1 MKNKILLFLLL
12 LILLFL
18 AIREGL
24 SEDQQGDFYIFWSA
38 GLNFLEGKALY
49 AQIGGAE
56 EFLYPPFAPM
66 VFQILAWIPFNI
78 AACIFSFFNLV
89 GWFGVL
95 FLARKIIETYYPN
108 VSSDFSIKLFSF
120 TIDYKKLQW
129 LIFLITIRY
138 FWHNF
143 IWVNI
148 NVLVTLLTFGGIF
161 LYLRKRIV
169 PALICI
175 TIATFLKVMPGLLLL
190 VIAFHNPP
198 KTWLKMVAIGC
209 GLMGLVLVFRGWT
222 RGIGDFTDFYQL
234 ALGPFL
240 LKGKVYL
247 DWIALSIPSM
257 LFKLFTAHP
266 ENNVDYHVMD
276 LPKNIV
282 KNIATFMQVSIVAL
296 VLKQP
301 VVHFFNHFFKGKL
314 VENTQIPLRT
324 WCMAYCAMV
333 LVAGVSWEGHH
344 LTLALIFP
352 ATILMIREEHKSW
365 RNALIITATLISLMA
380 KDIIGSWLYD
390 YSMAWSFITFMM
402 LFIFFLLT
410 AKTPSLTPPNKE
422 ITSPIR

>member
-1 MKNKILLFLLL
+1 MKNKILLLLL
-12 LILLFL
+12 FSIMVFL
-18 AIREGL
+18 AIKEGL

-95 FLARKIIETYYPN
+95 FLAKKILETYYPS
-108 VSSDFSIKLFSF
+108 VSKDFSIKIFSF

-148 NVLVTLLTFGGIF
+148 NVLVTLLTFGGIL
-161 LYLRKRIV
+161 LYLRNRLV

-198 KTWLKMVAIGC
+198 KTWLKMIGIAF
-209 GLMGLVLVFRGWT
+209 GLLGLVLIFRGWT

-234 ALGPFL
+234 ALVPFL
-240 LKGKVYL
+240 LGGKVYI

-257 LFKLFTAHP
+257 LFKLFTATP
-266 ENNVDYHVMD
+266 IESSFYYNVLD
-276 LPKNIV
+276 LPKNVV
-282 KNIATFMQVSIVAL
+282 KNIATFMQVTTVAL
-296 VLKQP
+296 VLKEP
-301 VVHFFNHFFKGKL
+301 ILHFFSNIFKGKL
-314 VENTQIPLRT
+314 TENTQIPLKT

-344 LTLALIFP
+344 ITLALVFP
-352 ATILMIREEHKSW
+352 STILLIVKKHKSW
-365 RNALIITATLISLMA
+365 RNALIIIALLISLMA
-380 KDIIGSWLYD
+380 KDLIGSWLYN
-390 YSMAWSFITFMM
+390 YSMVWSFITMMM
-402 LFIFFLLT
+402 LFIFFLLNT
-410 AKTPSLTPPNKE
+410 KTGSSSVTPRE
-422 ITSPIR
+422 ITS

>member
-1 MKNKILLFLLL
+1 M
-12 LILLFL
+12 LFL

-89 GWFGVL
+89 GWIGVL
-95 FLARKIIETYYPN
+95 VLAKKIIETYYPN
-108 VSSDFSIKLFSF
+108 VSKDFSIKIFGF
-120 TIDYKKLQW
+120 IIDYKKLQW
-129 LIFLITIRY
+129 LIFLMTIRY

-148 NVLVTLLTFGGIF
+148 NVLVTLLTFGGIL
-161 LYLRKRIV
+161 LYLRNRII

-175 TIATFLKVMPGLLLL
+175 TIATFLKVMPGLMLL

-198 KTWLKMVAIGC
+198 KTWLKMILIAS
-209 GLMGLVLVFRGWT
+209 GLLGLVLVFRGWT

-234 ALGPFL
+234 TLVPFL
-240 LKGKVYL
+240 LHGKVYI

-257 LFKLFTAHP
+257 LFKLFTATP
-266 ENNVDYHVMD
+266 IESSFYYNVLD
-276 LPKNIV
+276 LPKNVV
-282 KNIATFMQVSIVAL
+282 KNIATALQLAVIAL
-296 VLKQP
+296 VLKEP
-301 VVHFFNHFFKGKL
+301 IAYFFNTISKGEL
-314 VENTQIPLRT
+314 TENAQIPLRT

-344 LTLALIFP
+344 VTLALVFP
-352 ATILMIREEHKSW
+352 STILMIREEHKSW
-365 RNALIITATLISLMA
+365 RNALIIIGLLMGFMA
-380 KDIIGSWLYD
+380 KDLMGAWLYN
-390 YSMAWSFITFMM
+390 YSMVWSFITMMM

-410 AKTPSLTPPNKE
+410 TKTNVQRKVFPS
-422 ITSPIR
+422 

>member
-1 MKNKILLFLLL
+1 MKNKILLSLLL
-12 LILLFL
+12 VIMIFL
-18 AIREGL
+18 SIKEGL

-95 FLARKIIETYYPN
+95 FLAKKILETYYPS
-108 VSSDFSIKLFSF
+108 VSRDFSIKIFSF

-161 LYLRKRIV
+161 LYLRKRLIL
-169 PALICI
+169 ALICI

-198 KTWLKMVAIGC
+198 KTWLKMIGIAC
-209 GLMGLVLVFRGWT
+209 GLLGLILVFRGWT

-240 LKGKVYL
+240 LQGKVYL

-266 ENNVDYHVMD
+266 ENAVDYHVLD
-276 LPKNIV
+276 LPKHIV
-282 KNIATFMQVSIVAL
+282 KNIATFMQVSVVAF

-301 VVHFFNHFFKGKL
+301 IVHFFKRVFKGNL
-314 VENTQIPLRT
+314 IENTQIPLNT

-344 LTLALIFP
+344 VTLALVLP
-352 ATILMIREEHKSW
+352 ATILMIREEHKFW
-365 RNALIITATLISLMA
+365 RNALIITAIIISFLT
-380 KDIIGSWLYD
+380 KDLIGSWLYN
-390 YSMAWSFITFMM
+390 YSMEWSFITMMM
-402 LFIFFLLT
+402 LFIFFLLNT
-410 AKTPSLTPPNKE
+410 KTESLTSK
-422 ITSPIR
+422 T

>member
-1 MKNKILLFLLL
+1 MKIKNKISLFVLFAVM
-12 LILLFL
+12 LFL
-18 AIREGL
+18 AIKEGL

-78 AACIFSFFNLV
+78 AACIFSFFNLI

-95 FLARKIIETYYPN
+95 FLAKKIIETYYPTI
-108 VSSDFSIKLFSF
+108 SRDFSIKIFAF
-120 TIDYKKLQW
+120 TIDYRKLQI

-148 NVLVTLLTFGGIF
+148 NVLVTLLTFGGLF
-161 LYLRKRIV
+161 LYLRHRLV

-175 TIATFLKVMPGLLLL
+175 TVATSLKVMPGLLLL
-190 VIAFHNPP
+190 IIAFHNPP
-198 KTWLKMVAIGC
+198 KTWLKMIAIAV
-209 GLMGLVLVFRGWT
+209 GLTSLVVLFRGWT

-240 LKGKVYL
+240 LQGKVYL
-247 DWIALSIPSM
+247 DWIALSSPSM

-266 ENNVDYHVMD
+266 ENAVDYHVLD

-282 KNIATFMQVSIVAL
+282 KNVATFMQVTVVAL
-296 VLKQP
+296 VLKEP
-301 VVHFFNHFFKGKL
+301 IVHFFNSIFKGKL
-314 VENTQIPLRT
+314 IENAQIPLRT

-344 LTLALIFP
+344 VTLALVFP
-352 ATILMIREEHKSW
+352 ATLLMIREEDKSW
-365 RNALIITATLISLMA
+365 RNALIIIGILISFMT
-380 KDIIGSWLYD
+380 KDLIGSWLYN
-390 YSMAWSFITFMM
+390 YSMEWSFITMMM
-402 LFIFFLLT
+402 LFVFFLLT
-410 AKTPSLTPPNKE
+410 TKTQAL
-422 ITSPIR
+422 RALRGV

>member
-1 MKNKILLFLLL
+1 MKNKILLLLL
-12 LILLFL
+12 FSIMVFL
-18 AIREGL
+18 AIKEGL

-95 FLARKIIETYYPN
+95 FLAKKILETYYPS
-108 VSSDFSIKLFSF
+108 VSQDFSIKIFSF

-148 NVLVTLLTFGGIF
+148 NVLVTLLTFGGIL
-161 LYLRKRIV
+161 LYLRNRLV

-198 KTWLKMVAIGC
+198 KTWLKMIGIAF
-209 GLMGLVLVFRGWT
+209 GLLGLVLVFRGWT

-234 ALGPFL
+234 ALVPFL
-240 LKGKVYL
+240 LGGKVYI

-257 LFKLFTAHP
+257 LFKLFTATP
-266 ENNVDYHVMD
+266 IESSFYYNVLD
-276 LPKNIV
+276 LPKNVV
-282 KNIATFMQVSIVAL
+282 KNIATFMQVTTVAL
-296 VLKQP
+296 VLKEP
-301 VVHFFNHFFKGKL
+301 IVHFFSNIFKGKL
-314 VENTQIPLRT
+314 TENTQIPLKT

-344 LTLALIFP
+344 ITLALVFP
-352 ATILMIREEHKSW
+352 STILLIVKKHKSW
-365 RNALIITATLISLMA
+365 RNALIIIALLISLMA
-380 KDIIGSWLYD
+380 KDLIGSWLYN
-390 YSMAWSFITFMM
+390 YSMVWSFITMMM
-402 LFIFFLLT
+402 LFIFFLLNT
-410 AKTPSLTPPNKE
+410 KTGSSSVTPRE
-422 ITSPIR
+422 ITS

>member
-1 MKNKILLFLLL
+1 MKNKILLLLL
-12 LILLFL
+12 FSIMVFL
-18 AIREGL
+18 AIKEGL

-95 FLARKIIETYYPN
+95 FLAKKILETYYPS
-108 VSSDFSIKLFSF
+108 VSKDFSIKIFSF

-148 NVLVTLLTFGGIF
+148 NVLVTLLTFGGIL
-161 LYLRKRIV
+161 LYLRNRLV

-198 KTWLKMVAIGC
+198 KTWLKMIGIAF
-209 GLMGLVLVFRGWT
+209 GLLGLVLIFRGWT

-234 ALGPFL
+234 ALVPFL
-240 LKGKVYL
+240 LGGKVYI

-257 LFKLFTAHP
+257 LFKLFTATP
-266 ENNVDYHVMD
+266 IESSFYYNVLD
-276 LPKNIV
+276 LPKNVV
-282 KNIATFMQVSIVAL
+282 KNIATFMQVTTVAL
-296 VLKQP
+296 VLKEP
-301 VVHFFNHFFKGKL
+301 ILHFFSNIFKGKL
-314 VENTQIPLRT
+314 TENTQIPLKT

-344 LTLALIFP
+344 ITLALVFP
-352 ATILMIREEHKSW
+352 STILLIGKKHKFW
-365 RNALIITATLISLMA
+365 RNALIIIALLISLMA
-380 KDIIGSWLYD
+380 KDLIGSWLYN
-390 YSMAWSFITFMM
+390 YSMVWSFITMMM
-402 LFIFFLLT
+402 LFIFFLLNT
-410 AKTPSLTPPNKE
+410 KTGSSSVTPRE
-422 ITSPIR
+422 ITS

>member
-1 MKNKILLFLLL
+1 LL
-12 LILLFL
+12 LIFLSALLFL

-78 AACIFSFFNLV
+78 AACIFSFFNLI
-89 GWFGVL
+89 GWIGVL
-95 FLARKIIETYYPN
+95 FLAKKIIETYYPN
-108 VSSDFSIKLFSF
+108 VSKDFSIKIFAL
-120 TIDYKKLQW
+120 TIDYKKFQW
-129 LIFLITIRY
+129 LIFLMTIRY

-148 NVLVTLLTFGGIF
+148 NVLVTLLTFGGIL
-161 LYLRKRIV
+161 LYLRNRII

-175 TIATFLKVMPGLLLL
+175 TIATFLKVMPGLLLI

-198 KTWLKMVAIGC
+198 KTLLKMILIAC
-209 GLMGLVLVFRGWT
+209 GLLGLVLVFRGWT

-234 ALGPFL
+234 TLVPFL
-240 LKGKVYL
+240 LHGKVYI

-257 LFKLFTAHP
+257 LFKLFTATP
-266 ENNVDYHVMD
+266 IESSFYYNVLD
-276 LPKNIV
+276 LPKNVV
-282 KNIATFMQVSIVAL
+282 KNIATALQLAVVVL
-296 VLKQP
+296 VLKAP
-301 VVHFFNHFFKGKL
+301 IAYFFNTIFKEKL
-314 VENTQIPLRT
+314 AENAQIPLRT

-344 LTLALIFP
+344 ITLALLFP
-352 ATILMIREEHKSW
+352 STILMIPEKHKFW
-365 RNALIITATLISLMA
+365 RNALIIIGLVIGLMA
-380 KDIIGSWLYD
+380 KDLIGAWLYN
-390 YSMAWSFITFMM
+390 YSMVWSFITMMM
-402 LFIFFLLT
+402 LFIFFLLNTKTGPSSHT
-410 AKTPSLTPPNKE
+410 ARTTFF
-422 ITSPIR
+422 